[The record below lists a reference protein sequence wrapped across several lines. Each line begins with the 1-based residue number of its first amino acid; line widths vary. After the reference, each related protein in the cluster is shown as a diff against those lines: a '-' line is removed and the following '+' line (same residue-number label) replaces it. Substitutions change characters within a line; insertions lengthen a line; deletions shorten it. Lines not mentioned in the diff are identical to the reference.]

1 MYVTNTT
8 AGKREYRNKG
18 TSMYRIYE
26 VAKDSIF
33 DNLRR

>member
-1 MYVTNTT
+1 MHITNTT

-26 VAKDSIF
+26 VAKDTIS
-33 DNLRR
+33 DN